1 MGLHVFTRL
10 VEAVQN
16 ADPYFLFKYDI
27 VSKAGLLALQNC
39 VVAIPFSHTVSLQTP
54 FMSMFV

>member
-39 VVAIPFSHTVSLQTP
+39 VVAIPFSHTVSL
-54 FMSMFV
+54 